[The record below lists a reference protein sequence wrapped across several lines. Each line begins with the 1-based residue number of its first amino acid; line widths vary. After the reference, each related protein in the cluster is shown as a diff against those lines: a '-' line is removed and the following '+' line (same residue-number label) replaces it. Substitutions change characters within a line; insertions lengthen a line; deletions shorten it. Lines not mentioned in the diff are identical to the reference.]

1 MTDYRTL
8 YDHDYAGNWDEPFA
22 DPNIMPVYT
31 IASVVTHFIHDQR
44 KDKDMRKLV
53 LLFEP
58 IEGMAPED
66 QLKPLMMNNTNMEI
80 VRGLYGLDY
89 ENWEGK
95 RIAIYKGSYS
105 DDLGQRL
112 PCLRVHDAIPKPGI
126 ISINKSD
133 DIRDRMRGRNE

>member
-1 MTDYRTL
+1 MGQSMTDYRTL

-58 IEGMAPED
+58 IEGM
-66 QLKPLMMNNTNMEI
+66 
-80 VRGLYGLDY
+80 LYI
-89 ENWEGK
+89 K
-95 RIAIYKGSYS
+95 AHT
-105 DDLGQRL
+105 QTT
-112 PCLRVHDAIPKPGI
+112 
-126 ISINKSD
+126 
-133 DIRDRMRGRNE
+133 